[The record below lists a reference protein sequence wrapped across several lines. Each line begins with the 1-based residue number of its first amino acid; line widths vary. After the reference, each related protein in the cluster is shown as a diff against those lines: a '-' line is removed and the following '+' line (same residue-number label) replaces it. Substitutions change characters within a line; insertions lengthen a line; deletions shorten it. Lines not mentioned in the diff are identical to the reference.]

1 MKSKYKR
8 THATPHQTSASA
20 LEAAQL
26 LKAES
31 IRYHLLE
38 LAKSHNED
46 RTVSK
51 NPKLINLNNQKD
63 ESIVDKLYANS
74 QLQIEGRPH
83 CWHKVLFKIVEERV
97 QQRVEAFQIE
107 DRKLN
112 KNWVTRNLEICRL
125 YIVEDLYAAKHFLRI
140 FPKEHQLYNNFVIT
154 EIARGELNKRELVQL
169 LSWIRLYP

>member
-1 MKSKYKR
+1 MPYY
-8 THATPHQTSASA
+8 TP
-20 LEAAQL
+20 
-26 LKAES
+26 
-31 IRYHLLE
+31 LE
-38 LAKSHNED
+38 LVYAAFTDEAKYYCSRGID
-46 RTVSK
+46 IMRG
-51 NPKLINLNNQKD
+51 KD
-63 ESIVDKLYANS
+63 QETKKQLEVVLRAVELDGKVDKLYANS